1 MNTFTKAAIL
11 SVALTLPAISGV
23 AFSHQ
28 QNDNSNGMM
37 MNPQMMEQKMMK
49 MREQMQE
56 SHALMAKIMAEE
68 NVEKREQMLQEHMQS
83 MRQQMQGMN
92 KWMDDELMSGSP
104 SQDMDERMKMM
115 NMRMNMMQ
123 MMMEQMME
131 YQNQFE

>member
-1 MNTFTKAAIL
+1 MNTIFKAALL
-11 SVALTLPAISGV
+11 STALTLPILSGI
-23 AFSHQ
+23 AYGHQ
-28 QNDNSNGMM
+28 QGSQSGGMM
-37 MNPQMMEQKMMK
+37 MTPEKTNQHMMQ

-56 SHALMAKIMAEE
+56 SHALIEKIMAEE
-68 NVEKREQMLQEHMQS
+68 NVEKREKMLQEHMQS

-104 SQDMDERMKMM
+104 SQDMDERMRVM

-131 YQNQFE
+131 YQDQAQ